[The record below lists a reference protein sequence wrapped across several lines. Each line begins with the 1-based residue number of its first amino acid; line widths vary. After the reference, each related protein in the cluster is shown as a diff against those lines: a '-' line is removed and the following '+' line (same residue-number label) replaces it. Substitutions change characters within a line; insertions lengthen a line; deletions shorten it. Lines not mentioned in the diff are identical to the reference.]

1 MSNSSIISAAFSLA
15 PVKEQAGY
23 GDVLRTMAHDLR
35 QPLGT
40 IESIAYYLDLV
51 LPRDDAKA
59 RDHLRKIQLLVEQ
72 SNWILSNGTE
82 LAEPRLGNPAAVDLE
97 EALTEA
103 AAPWSLDRQAPV
115 ELALA
120 GGLPLVAFDP
130 GQLRRLLQNLLNLM
144 RQLSAG
150 RQPTRVA
157 TEPAAGGVRLTLS
170 FGAPDGAG
178 KSGVPPPAGA
188 GLSVEQARRILAE
201 HGGSLEAV
209 WDLPHHALVR
219 AVFRGAVPVS

>member
-1 MSNSSIISAAFSLA
+1 MSNSSIISAAFSPA
-15 PVKEQAGY
+15 PVKEQPGY

-51 LPRDDAKA
+51 LPREDAKA

-82 LAEPRLGNPAAVDLE
+82 LAEPRLGNPAAVDVE
-97 EALTEA
+97 EALAEA
-103 AAPWSLDRQAPV
+103 AAPWAMDRQAPV

-120 GGLPLVAFDP
+120 GELPLVAFDP

-157 TEPAAGGVRLTLS
+157 TERAAGGVGLTLS
-170 FGAPDGAG
+170 FGAPDGAVQ
-178 KSGVPPPAGA
+178 SGVPPPAGA

-201 HGGSLEAV
+201 HGGGLEAV

-219 AVFRGAVPVS
+219 ASFRGAVPVR